1 MKRLFIILIFA
12 ILLFSGCAIKVPT
25 SSALSSAQE
34 TVGLN
39 TILAPSTETASDV
52 LESVPPEIAAQS
64 TAKSPTSTTPTS
76 EAALPTFTR
85 NAEFDWAL
93 ILVNKNNVL
102 PDTYKPE
109 IVEYNS
115 TRKIEARALSY
126 LQAMVKDAKLDGIE
140 LNVISSYR
148 SPERQV
154 ELFNAKVEEFMDAG
168 NTRETAE
175 VEAAKMVAPPGTSEH
190 CTGLAVDIVST
201 DWYEG
206 NKSLTSKF
214 KETDEFKWLIA
225 NCAKYG
231 FIMRY
236 PEGKEDITMID
247 YEPWHYRF
255 VGPDNARYI
264 MDNGLT
270 LEEFLALFK

>member
-1 MKRLFIILIFA
+1 MKKTVIILLGA
-12 ILLFSGCAIKVPT
+12 TLLFSGCAIKVPV
-25 SSALSSAQE
+25 SSSLSSAQE

-39 TILAPSTETASDV
+39 MILPQSTAASADD

-64 TAKSPTSTTPTS
+64 NAKNPGSS
-76 EAALPTFTR
+76 AAQAAVLPAFTR
-85 NAEFDWAL
+85 NSNFDWAL

-102 PDTYKPE
+102 PQTHKPE

-115 TRKIEARALSY
+115 TRKIEARVLSY
-126 LQAMVKDAKLDGIE
+126 LQAMISDAKLDGIE

-154 ELFNAKVEEFMDAG
+154 ELYNAKVEEFIDSG
-168 NTRETAE
+168 ETREAAE

-190 CTGLAVDIVST
+190 CTGLAVDIVSM
-201 DWYEG
+201 DWYDS
-206 NKSLTSKF
+206 NKSLTSSF
-214 KETDEFKWLIA
+214 NQTAEFKWLIS

-231 FIMRY
+231 FILRY
-236 PEGKEDITMID
+236 PEGKENITMID
-247 YEPWHYRF
+247 YEPWHFRF

-264 MDNGLT
+264 MENNLT
-270 LEEFLALFK
+270 LEEFLSLFK